1 MLDGIPDSV
10 SLDLDAAQRLPAV
23 DEFADDER
31 AIEGLPVRLVIAFVV
46 GVATLSVMLS
56 MVSGVDT
63 LSVSELDAKPAP
75 DVVTPGDQ
83 TVEVTAVDSDGN
95 PVADA
100 TVVVKA
106 GTADL
111 DGVATATTGDS
122 GAASIQIDPQ
132 LGPNQAEGTLE
143 LTLKPPAGS
152 EHVDRRENT
161 AILVVEE

>member
-1 MLDGIPDSV
+1 MFDGLPDSV
-10 SLDLDAAQRLPAV
+10 SLDVGAATSIPGI

-63 LSVSELDAKPAP
+63 LAVSELDAKPDP

-83 TVEVTAVDSDGN
+83 TIEITAVDSDGN

-111 DGVATATTGDS
+111 DGVATATTDDAGT
-122 GAASIQIDPQ
+122 ATVEIAPQ

-143 LTLKPPAGS
+143 ITLKPPAGS